1 MHPIAEGFANNGDK
15 LILTYLLK
23 IHDYEFLA
31 YEVNDI
37 TSLLEIR
44 VPAKKSSISSF
55 QVTSKISSYAES
67 F

>member
-55 QVTSKISSYAES
+55 QVTSKISSFAES